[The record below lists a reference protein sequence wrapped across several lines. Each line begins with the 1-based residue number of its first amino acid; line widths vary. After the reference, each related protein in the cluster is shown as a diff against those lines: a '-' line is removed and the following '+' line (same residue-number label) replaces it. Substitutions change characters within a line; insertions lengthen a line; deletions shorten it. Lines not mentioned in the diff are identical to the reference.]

1 MDWVKGTFGTSIGK
15 KQLMAVTGLGFIGFL
30 TGHLLGNLTIYLGP
44 DAFNSYAEHLHAL
57 GPLVN
62 VAEIGLLL
70 FAIVHVSTGLLLFYR
85 NYKARPVKYV
95 GKKWA
100 GGRTIFS
107 ATMPYTGL
115 LILLFLIIH
124 LKTFHF
130 VDHDN
135 QTISQIVSHA
145 FANMGYVL
153 FYTFS
158 MVVVAFHVKH
168 GFWSAF
174 QTLGANHIKYMP
186 TVFVLSAFCALVAGI
201 GFGFLPVVSRLVL

>member
-30 TGHLLGNLTIYLGP
+30 TGHLIGNLTICLGP
-44 DAFNSYAEHLHAL
+44 EAFNSYAAHLHAL
-57 GPLVN
+57 GPLVH

-70 FAIVHVSTGLLLFYR
+70 FAIVHVSTGMLLFYR
-85 NYKARPVKYV
+85 NYKARPVKYLA
-95 GKKWA
+95 KKWA
-100 GGRTIFS
+100 GGRTVFS

-115 LILLFLIIH
+115 LILLFLIVH
-124 LKTFHF
+124 LMTFHF

-135 QTISQIVSHA
+135 QTISQIVSGA
-145 FANMGYVL
+145 FSNAGYVA
-153 FYTFS
+153 FYMAA

-174 QTLGANHIKYMP
+174 QTFGANHVKYMP
-186 TVFVLSAFCALVAGI
+186 VIFTLSAICALVVGI
-201 GFGFLPVVSRLVL
+201 GFGFLPVVSRLAL

>member
-44 DAFNSYAEHLHAL
+44 ESFNSYAEHLHAL

-62 VAEIGLLL
+62 MAEVGLLL
-70 FAIVHVSTGLLLFYR
+70 FATVHISTGLLLFYQ

-107 ATMPYTGL
+107 ATMPYTGV
-115 LILLFLIIH
+115 LILVFLIIH

-135 QTISQIVSHA
+135 QTISQIASNVFSSV
-145 FANMGYVL
+145 GYVV
-153 FYTFS
+153 FYTLS

-174 QTLGANHIKYMP
+174 QTFGANHVKYMP
-186 TVFVLSAFCALVAGI
+186 AIFVLSAICAVVAGI

>member
-44 DAFNSYAEHLHAL
+44 DAFDSYAEHLHAL

-62 VAEIGLLL
+62 AAEIGLLL
-70 FAIVHVSTGLLLFYR
+70 FAIIHVGTGLLLFLQ

-107 ATMPYTGL
+107 ATMPYTGI

-130 VDHDN
+130 VDHDS

-145 FANMGYVL
+145 FSSVGYVL
-153 FYTFS
+153 FYMFS
-158 MVVVAFHVKH
+158 MIVVAFHVKH

-174 QTLGANHIKYMP
+174 QTLGLNHLKYMP
-186 TVFVLSAFCALVAGI
+186 TIFVLSALAALAAGF

>member
-1 MDWVKGTFGTSIGK
+1 MDWVKGTFGTSIRK

-44 DAFNSYAEHLHAL
+44 DAFDSYAEHLHAL

-62 VAEIGLLL
+62 AAEIGLLL
-70 FAIVHVSTGLLLFYR
+70 FAIIHVGTGLLLFLQ

-107 ATMPYTGL
+107 ATMPYTGI

-145 FANMGYVL
+145 FSSVGYVL
-153 FYTFS
+153 FYMFS
-158 MVVVAFHVKH
+158 MIVVAFHVKH

-174 QTLGANHIKYMP
+174 QTLGLNHLKYMP
-186 TVFVLSAFCALVAGI
+186 TIFVLSALAALAAGF